1 MNKGAFEM
9 VYGNRT
15 IYGQSIGI
23 LMLDTRFPRLP
34 GDIGNATTFSYPV
47 MYKIVEQ
54 ATVDRVVKEA
64 DAGLIEPF
72 VRAGMELIQNGARAI
87 VTSCG
92 FMAIFQKELAQ
103 ALPVPVF
110 TSSLLQVPLVYSML
124 KQDQRVGILTA
135 DSSSLGERH
144 FRGVGIEQIPMAV
157 AGLQDTYLGDILLH
171 NRTELDEDRARKDM
185 EAAAGHLVKEHP
197 DIGAFVLECTNMP
210 PFAGAVARACGLP
223 VFDIITLTDYVHSA
237 LVRKDFRGCL

>member
-1 MNKGAFEM
+1 M

-34 GDIGNATTFSYPV
+34 GDIGNAATFSYPV

-54 ATVDRVVKEA
+54 ATVGRVVKEA
-64 DAGLIEPF
+64 ADAGLVEPF

-124 KQDQRVGILTA
+124 KPDQRVGILTA

-185 EAAAGHLVKEHP
+185 EAAAGQLVKEYP

-237 LVRKDFRGCL
+237 LVKKDFRDYL

>member
-1 MNKGAFEM
+1 M

-87 VTSCG
+87 VTRCG

-124 KQDQRVGILTA
+124 KPDQRVGILTA

>member
-1 MNKGAFEM
+1 
-9 VYGNRT
+9 
-15 IYGQSIGI
+15 
-23 LMLDTRFPRLP
+23 
-34 GDIGNATTFSYPV
+34 
-47 MYKIVEQ
+47 
-54 ATVDRVVKEA
+54 
-64 DAGLIEPF
+64 
-72 VRAGMELIQNGARAI
+72 
-87 VTSCG
+87 
-92 FMAIFQKELAQ
+92 
-103 ALPVPVF
+103 
-110 TSSLLQVPLVYSML
+110 ML
-124 KQDQRVGILTA
+124 KPDQRVGILTA

>member
-1 MNKGAFEM
+1 M

-34 GDIGNATTFSYPV
+34 GDIGNAATFSYPV

-54 ATVDRVVKEA
+54 ATVGRVVKEA
-64 DAGLIEPF
+64 ADAGLVEPF

-124 KQDQRVGILTA
+124 KPDQRVGILTA

-157 AGLQDTYLGDILLH
+157 AGIQDTYLGDILLH

-185 EAAAGHLVKEHP
+185 EAAAGQLVKEYP

-237 LVRKDFRGCL
+237 LVKKDFRDYL

>member
-1 MNKGAFEM
+1 M

-54 ATVDRVVKEA
+54 ATVDRVVKAA

-110 TSSLLQVPLVYSML
+110 TSSLLQVPLV
-124 KQDQRVGILTA
+124 
-135 DSSSLGERH
+135 
-144 FRGVGIEQIPMAV
+144 
-157 AGLQDTYLGDILLH
+157 
-171 NRTELDEDRARKDM
+171 
-185 EAAAGHLVKEHP
+185 
-197 DIGAFVLECTNMP
+197 
-210 PFAGAVARACGLP
+210 
-223 VFDIITLTDYVHSA
+223 
-237 LVRKDFRGCL
+237 

>member
-1 MNKGAFEM
+1 M

-110 TSSLLQVPLVYSML
+110 TSSLLQVPLVWMWL
-124 KQDQRVGILTA
+124 
-135 DSSSLGERH
+135 
-144 FRGVGIEQIPMAV
+144 
-157 AGLQDTYLGDILLH
+157 
-171 NRTELDEDRARKDM
+171 
-185 EAAAGHLVKEHP
+185 
-197 DIGAFVLECTNMP
+197 
-210 PFAGAVARACGLP
+210 
-223 VFDIITLTDYVHSA
+223 
-237 LVRKDFRGCL
+237 